1 MLTPRAQADL
11 DDIWDYTMLRWS
23 TTQAE
28 RYIRQLQRGIERVA
42 FDPRRGDV
50 CDDVRLGYVKYL
62 VGSHIVFFRKT
73 SDGIEVVRILHAS
86 MDFKRH
92 V

>member
-1 MLTPRAQADL
+1 M
-11 DDIWDYTMLRWS
+11 
-23 TTQAE
+23 
-28 RYIRQLQRGIERVA
+28 IRLIVVVA
-42 FDPRRGDV
+42 LIVAVVAVAHDNRN
-50 CDDVRLGYVKYL
+50 DVRLGYVKYL
-62 VGSHIVFFRKT
+62 VGSHIVFFRTT